1 MQGIGNDGV
10 TTRLG
15 LRVYLNGKSR
25 ADQQTVRE
33 FQPFVEV
40 NWLHNTQV
48 YGVRMNEDA
57 DDVRGSRNIAEL
69 KTGVEGRLSQSLTG
83 AVVFTQQAGG
93 GGYRD
98 SQGSLQVSYRF

>member
-1 MQGIGNDGV
+1 
-10 TTRLG
+10 G
-15 LRVYLNGKSR
+15 LRTYLNGKSR
-25 ADQQTVRE
+25 ADRRTVRE

-48 YGVRMNEDA
+48 YGVRMNEET
-57 DDVRGSRNIAEL
+57 DDVRGSRNVAEL
-69 KTGVEGRLSQSLTG
+69 KTGVEGRLSRSLSG
-83 AVVFTQQAGG
+83 ALVFTQQAGG